1 MSLLENGAALRQK
14 LGDGDSALGAWVTL
28 NDPAVTEV
36 MAGSGLDWVLVDT
49 EHAPFSPESLASIV
63 MAFEGTSAVSLVRVG
78 WNDQVLIKTCLDV
91 GFGGVLVPQ
100 IGSVEEAERAVA
112 ACRYPP
118 QGTRGFGPRRASYYG
133 RTIEDYV
140 RTANSTILA
149 GLQIEHIQAVNDVE
163 NILGVEGVDFAFLG
177 PMDLSASMGLLE
189 TPDHPDVIQ
198 AMEHVIAVA
207 VALKIPIGV
216 PLPSDAPPETVLAWA
231 NKGSR
236 LVSIGLDLGF
246 MTGALMQALEQVRGG
261 MAD

>member
-1 MSLLENGAALRQK
+1 MRQ
-14 LGDGDSALGAWVTL
+14 
-28 NDPAVTEV
+28 
-36 MAGSGLDWVLVDT
+36 
-49 EHAPFSPESLASIV
+49 
-63 MAFEGTSAVSLVRVG
+63 
-78 WNDQVLIKTCLDV
+78 
-91 GFGGVLVPQ
+91 
-100 IGSVEEAERAVA
+100 
-112 ACRYPP
+112 
-118 QGTRGFGPRRASYYG
+118 
-133 RTIEDYV
+133 
-140 RTANSTILA
+140 ANSTILA

-236 LVSIGLDLGF
+236 LVSICLDLGF

-261 MAD
+261 VAD